1 MKVHHI
7 TEAPK
12 IEPKIGGTGAGT
24 APSGPKISNTK
35 SLTGITGT
43 KASFVNKSG
52 GVSTGTIVGPAKSG
66 NPNQVSFKDAKGKTY
81 NVSVKKLL
89 DPKTRTPLNIGG
101 SASTTTAAPKADA
114 GKAPI
119 KADPKAKADAPKP
132 KVDED
137 GWIKKLKGIANN
149 KITRFLGKLVSGKI
163 ATAIV
168 TALNFA
174 QLEDA
179 LDAYLRALTAHG
191 KKLDSQE
198 AKQQYLENAKKG
210 RLPQEV
216 AEAYFICQEKWSK
229 LIIEAFIAA
238 LVSGIVIVKGG
249 AALAGLAGI
258 IGTGPIG
265 WIVAIVAGGALI
277 WGGTTLLG
285 KVFDA
290 IGMND
295 IVEDY
300 VVQPILSPNA
310 MLSTGVIVDS
320 FQNIIGVTLDAIDAP
335 AILAPFVPD
344 GDLVRDSIE
353 LDEGYVL
360 ISEGKTIPSKTEIKS
375 NLASLMKAEPKLAK
389 AFNKGKQQ
397 GKAAIN
403 DLI

>member
-1 MKVHHI
+1 MKIHQI

-12 IEPKIGGTGAGT
+12 TEPSLGIGDGKPLKGQSLKLNGVNYQWKGANWIVTDTSEFKGKN
-24 APSGPKISNTK
+24 PPKKGAIADRNAKALLNQQAAKVNGANAKPTSTDK
-35 SLTGITGT
+35 KPKLTG
-43 KASFVNKSG
+43 
-52 GVSTGTIVGPAKSG
+52 
-66 NPNQVSFKDAKGKTY
+66 
-81 NVSVKKLL
+81 
-89 DPKTRTPLNIGG
+89 DPKKDLV
-101 SASTTTAAPKADA
+101 APKKDL
-114 GKAPI
+114 
-119 KADPKAKADAPKP
+119 KP
-132 KVDED
+132 KVNED
-137 GWIKKLKGIANN
+137 GWVQKLKKLANN
-149 KITRFLGKLVSGKI
+149 KITRFVGKLVSGKI
-163 ATAIV
+163 ATIIIS
-168 TALNFA
+168 ALNFA

-179 LDAYLRALTAHG
+179 LDAYLRALTSYG
-191 KKLDSQE
+191 KKLNNPE
-198 AKQQYLENAKKG
+198 EKKQYLENAKKG
-210 RLPQEV
+210 RLPNEV

-238 LVSGIVIVKGG
+238 FVSGAVILKGG

-265 WIVAIVAGGALI
+265 WIVAITAGGALI

-300 VVQPILSPNA
+300 IVQPILSPNA
-310 MLSTGVIVDS
+310 MLSTGVILDS
-320 FQNIIGVTLDAIDAP
+320 FQEIIGLKLDALNAP
-335 AILAPFVPD
+335 PILAPFVPS

-360 ISEGKTIPSKTEIKS
+360 ISEGKTIPSKSEIKS
-375 NLASLMKAEPKLAK
+375 NLKALMKSEPKLAK

-403 DLI
+403 NLI

>member
-1 MKVHHI
+1 MKVHQI

-12 IEPKIGGTGAGT
+12 TEPSLGIGDGKPLKGQSLKLNGVNYQWKGANWIVTDTSEFKGKN
-24 APSGPKISNTK
+24 PPKKGAIADRNAKALLNQQAAKVNGANAKPTSTDNK
-35 SLTGITGT
+35 PKLTG
-43 KASFVNKSG
+43 
-52 GVSTGTIVGPAKSG
+52 
-66 NPNQVSFKDAKGKTY
+66 
-81 NVSVKKLL
+81 
-89 DPKTRTPLNIGG
+89 DPKKDLV
-101 SASTTTAAPKADA
+101 APKKDL
-114 GKAPI
+114 
-119 KADPKAKADAPKP
+119 KP

-137 GWIKKLKGIANN
+137 GWMQKLKKLANN
-149 KITRFLGKLVSGKI
+149 KVTRFVGKFISGKLATLIVS
-163 ATAIV
+163 
-168 TALNFA
+168 ALNFA

-179 LDAYLRALTAHG
+179 LDAYLRALTSYG
-191 KKLDSQE
+191 KKLNSQE
-198 AKQQYLENAKKG
+198 EKKRYLENAKKG
-210 RLPQEV
+210 RLPNEV

-238 LVSGIVIVKGG
+238 FISGAVIIKGG

-265 WIVAIVAGGALI
+265 WIVAITAGGALI

-310 MLSTGVIVDS
+310 MLSTGVAVDS
-320 FQNIIGVTLDAIDAP
+320 FQEIIGIILDTGDA
-335 AILAPFVPD
+335 VPYIGGVVPS

-360 ISEGKTIPSKTEIKS
+360 ISEGKTIPSKSEIKS
-375 NLASLMKAEPKLAK
+375 NLKALMKSEPKLAK

-403 DLI
+403 NLI